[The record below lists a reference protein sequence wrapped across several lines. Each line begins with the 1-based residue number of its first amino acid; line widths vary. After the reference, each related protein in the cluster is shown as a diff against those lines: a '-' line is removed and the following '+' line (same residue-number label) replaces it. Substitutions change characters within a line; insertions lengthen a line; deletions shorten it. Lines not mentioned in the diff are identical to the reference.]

1 MSFSKEPIYG
11 NHLGIVVNNKDP
23 EFRGRVQVWIP
34 YLSNTLHSGW
44 NQDSTNKNF
53 KHIHDSG
60 SLTPQLVEE
69 LKSVLPWAEC
79 ASPIFGSGTSATYNP
94 NTGITDTYAGR
105 TFPITDPQKGG
116 YIQGNIGPTSRG
128 AHFDIKAVDRSDFGR
143 TGLDNYVYVNG
154 QPLSSGRTGAGG
166 TWDAPRPGRPRHGG
180 YDYAFGRGGGD
191 SSDDGDYVL
200 TLANGAKWVGN
211 SGTSSGDKA
220 VFELPDGRRFEILHG
235 RFDPNYGSDITQP
248 SESVAGTTVNPHSS
262 ATEGSLEVKDAT
274 TTQTPGVSGSFTA
287 EKVFQYTAVGDETKD
302 PWTPNGYSTQGQNLT
317 PGIIAVPENNKFLP
331 VGTVV
336 RDTRTNYVY
345 IVSDVHGNSNQGST
359 IDMYVDANTYNVNN
373 TASNVNFEILG
384 RESTIGQSAE
394 DVKAQLAK
402 YGTVPPGAS
411 AAEDLIA
418 AGKGDVLEGKT
429 GYAAAQGGSQTS
441 PNPNFRAPITDP
453 TLSGDQASGMMS
465 IPFPGAKVFV
475 FFLAGDAQKPIYFA
489 NSLEPETMKKL
500 IQTGSDSVYGIDQ
513 GSDTDSAVSRSGG
526 ILESGPVKLR
536 LTETQLKDGNLIT
549 DTSSFELTSGGS
561 GVSGS
566 IGKLDVVAQ
575 DTLNIQ
581 SRADTFMA
589 LGGSYNARIGTTS
602 HTDVESDIF
611 INAGR
616 MTDKEMAAIE
626 KLKTI
631 TETVQKEKV
640 EQIKSTAKSGEKVPC
655 PLCSTSYAVDR
666 ASSFAKRAFNFLRN
680 LLPPYFSY
688 AIDVFQ
694 FLLGLILVP
703 FTSVVP
709 GHVLGK
715 CGNPDC
721 DKGQIPSPQKPIEN
735 ANKEAAKKLSS
746 KQKEIADA
754 EKQLGNGGSFT
765 VTASKDVVISAGL
778 PGGMNDAPC
787 YAETVNKS
795 VSVGTQTKSNDGQT
809 TAQRHRSAEIKN
821 VVYTPPIN
829 LPGNLMLRGGNSVQ
843 IVAGAAGIE
852 LNTKGRLKL
861 NCGSVELLASDGE
874 MVFGSK
880 NHTTLKGRVV
890 TIDANDRTNKGGVE
904 INSPTMVCKGF
915 SATGNVGIVGGMRL
929 DGELSVPFLNTVG
942 QRTQSDQGGSP
953 DQRIPFTTWATGA
966 AQTNDLLNTVRT
978 ALTHYAMPGA
988 MLNLTNIV
996 KAVMQIY
1003 NTIYINTVIEPVP
1016 TGLYLGFCCNAA
1028 GPGVS
1033 WGWIWNW
1040 HHNQLEDPKPHHHD
1054 YTQPKGNYYDD
1065 VQGVRNSA
1073 VEPGPIPTKARSNG
1087 QGPDGGPKTLAGCG
1101 GFGGWGGGS
1110 GGRRFNYNKMNS
1122 FGIGDKVTGFTNTR
1136 LQSSNIRFKRL
1147 PDGNIDIIVDDTKC

>member
-1 MSFSKEPIYG
+1 MSLSKEPIYG

-23 EFRGRVQVWIP
+23 EFRGRVQIWIP
-34 YLSNTLHSGW
+34 YLTNTLHAGW
-44 NQDSTNKNF
+44 NKDLSNKNF

-60 SLTPQLVEE
+60 SLTPELVEE
-69 LKSVLPWAEC
+69 LKTVLPWAEC
-79 ASPIFGSGTSATYNP
+79 ASPIFGGGTSATYNP

-105 TFPITDPQKGG
+105 TFPITDPQKGA
-116 YIQGNIGPTSRG
+116 YIQGKIGSPNNKIG
-128 AHFDIKAVDRSDFGR
+128 HYDIKQVGRGFFERTDLDQYVQVDGS
-143 TGLDNYVYVNG
+143 
-154 QPLSSGRTGAGG
+154 PLSSGTTTSGG
-166 TWDAPRPGRPRHGG
+166 TFYASRDGGTRTHSGWDF
-180 YDYAFGRGGGD
+180 AFGNRQAA
-191 SSDDGDYVL
+191 L
-200 TLANGAKWVGN
+200 TLSNGARWVDN
-211 SGTSSGDKA
+211 SSMTFKNGEVGDRA
-220 VFELPDGRRFEILHG
+220 TFELPDGRRFEILHG
-235 RFDPNYGSDITQP
+235 KFNPNYGGDITQP
-248 SESVAGTTVNPHSS
+248 SESVAGTTVNPHST

-274 TTQTPGVSGSFTA
+274 TTESPEVQGSFVA
-287 EKVFQYTAVGDETKD
+287 DKVFQYTTVGDETTD
-302 PWTPNGYSTQGQNLT
+302 SWTSKGYSSQGQNLT
-317 PGIIAVPENNKFLP
+317 PGIIAVPQNNKFLP
-331 VGTVV
+331 VGTVI

-359 IDMYVDANTYNVNN
+359 IDMYVDRSTYNVNN
-373 TASNVNFEILG
+373 TVGNVNFEVLG
-384 RESTIGQSAE
+384 RESTIGKSAE

-418 AGKGDVLEGKT
+418 AGKGGVLEGKT
-429 GYAAAQGGSQTS
+429 GYAAARGGSQTS
-441 PNPNFRAPITDP
+441 PNPNFHAPITDP
-453 TLSGDQASGMMS
+453 GLAGDQASGMIS

-475 FFLAGDAQKPIYFA
+475 FFLAGDIQKPIYFA
-489 NSLEPETMKKL
+489 NSLEPETMKKM
-500 IQTGSDSVYGIDQ
+500 IQTGSDSVIGLDV
-513 GSDTDSAVSRSGG
+513 DSARVGNVFA
-526 ILESGPVKLR
+526 SGPVKMSM
-536 LTETQLKDGNLIT
+536 TYTKLKDGNLIT
-549 DTSSFELTSGGS
+549 DTSSFEVLARGS
-561 GVSGS
+561 GLMVHGAGTS
-566 IGKLDVVAQ
+566 LVAQ

-581 SRADTFMA
+581 SRADAFTS

-616 MTDKEMAAIE
+616 MTDKEIAAIE

-640 EQIKSTAKSGEKVPC
+640 EQIKNTAKSGEKVPC

-721 DKGQIPSPQKPIEN
+721 DKGEIPSPQKPIEN

-754 EKQLGNGGSFT
+754 EQQLGNGGSFT

-809 TAQRHRSAEIKN
+809 IAQRHKSAEIKN

-915 SATGNVGIVGGMRL
+915 SATGNVGVVGGMRL

-942 QRTQSDQGGSP
+942 QRTQSDQGSSP
-953 DQRIPFTTWATGA
+953 DQRIPFTTWATGP
-966 AQTNDLLNTVRT
+966 AQTNDILNTVRT

-1122 FGIGDKVTGFTNTR
+1122 FGIGDKVPGFTNTR